1 MENYPH
7 IIWVNWS
14 PREYDFGTLYQQLR
28 SYLRLLH
35 DLHPD
40 LQDWRGISAKG
51 LIPINVG
58 REDLDVHLRR
68 LARPAPDDRSE
79 YTALDDN
86 FDVTGKSTAEL
97 GFQLNFSTLKAYP
110 KGEKS
115 YQPEPIDLHI
125 STSNIGVNI
134 FLSLPRDRDEK
145 LVSKNSLKRLMATS
159 IKHWDGGISQVFSS
173 DFVAALKAHHHR
185 QIGELRAVWMCYAR
199 HALLAACI
207 KPDIPCTLERIGDD
221 GLLFTLTEH
230 CPDPASDADVKLALA
245 VQAKFD
251 EFHFNHP
258 FVFYGWPYDPDEA
271 HYAGHITGAPEGMAY
286 AVGFAAFD
294 GYDAERRVLLSAHLF
309 KYPPGWK
316 PDLHPIYATDVE
328 RLESLPYVV
337 LARHQIA
344 AVRYVGANTPI
355 EWHIGIS
362 RHADILKVLVN
373 DWAGIPREQLRIVY
387 TPCSTP
393 SCNS

>member
-1 MENYPH
+1 MKNDTH
-7 IIWVNWS
+7 IIWVNWAPCDYS
-14 PREYDFGTLYQQLR
+14 FGTLCEQLK

-35 DLHPD
+35 DIHSDFVHWEGVTVNGRL
-40 LQDWRGISAKG
+40 
-51 LIPINVG
+51 PINVDMP
-58 REDLDVHLRR
+58 DLDVRLRQMT
-68 LARPAPDDRSE
+68 RPAQDERSE
-79 YTALDDN
+79 YSELDAD
-86 FDVTGKSTAEL
+86 FDVTETSIAQYGY
-97 GFQLNFSTLKAYP
+97 GLNFSTSMPDSKE
-110 KGEKS
+110 EKS
-115 YQPEPIDLHI
+115 DKLESIRLHVN
-125 STSNIGVNI
+125 TSSIGVNI
-134 FLSLPRDRDEK
+134 FLSLPRNRDVN
-145 LVSKNSLKRLMATS
+145 LVSKNSLKMLMS
-159 IKHWDGGISQVFSS
+159 SSLEHWNGCIAQVFSS

-199 HALLAACI
+199 HVLLAACI

-271 HYAGHITGAPEGMAY
+271 HYAGHITGAPENMAY

-294 GYDAERRVLLSAHLF
+294 GYDAKRRVLLSAHLF
-309 KYPPGWK
+309 KYPPGWE
-316 PDLHPIYATDVE
+316 PDLHPIYATDVQ

-344 AVRYVGANTPI
+344 AVRYVGADTPI

-362 RHADILKVLVN
+362 RHADILKVLIN

-393 SCNS
+393 SCNN